1 MKKYYLAS
9 FLVFFSAFCPIAAD
23 EPIPTANP
31 TVVNHLSPEES
42 LKQIE
47 SNPDFVDI
55 STFPH
60 ILIDLRYASVNNFMG
75 VDMYGPIYGSSRK
88 VYLHKDAAVKLKR
101 AIKLLQKEKP
111 GWSFLIFD
119 ALRPRSV
126 QWLMWGKVKDT
137 LQRKYV
143 ANPAIGSP
151 HNYGMALDIGLT
163 DGKHGELDM
172 GTGFDSFTSIAEP
185 RNEKKYL
192 KMGKLTKQQVANR
205 LILRRVMTKAGF
217 RQLSHEWWHYNA
229 LPEPEIRKKYKI
241 VE

>member
-1 MKKYYLAS
+1 MKR
-9 FLVFFSAFCPIAAD
+9 
-23 EPIPTANP
+23 
-31 TVVNHLSPEES
+31 
-42 LKQIE
+42 IE
-47 SNPDFVDI
+47 KDHHFVDI

-60 ILIDLRYASVNNFMG
+60 VLMDLRYAGINNFMG

-88 VYLHKDAAVKLKR
+88 VFLHKDAAVKLKR
-101 AIKLLQKEKP
+101 AVRFLQKEKP

-126 QWLMWGKVKDT
+126 QWQMWKKVKGT
-137 LQRKYV
+137 PQEKYI
-143 ANPAIGSP
+143 ADPAIGSP

-163 DGKHGELDM
+163 DGKNGELDM
-172 GTGFDSFTSIAEP
+172 GTGFDYFTPIAEP
-185 RNEKKYL
+185 RYEKKYL

-217 RQLSHEWWHYNA
+217 IQLSHEWWHYNA
-229 LPEPEIRKKYKI
+229 LPESKIRKKYKI